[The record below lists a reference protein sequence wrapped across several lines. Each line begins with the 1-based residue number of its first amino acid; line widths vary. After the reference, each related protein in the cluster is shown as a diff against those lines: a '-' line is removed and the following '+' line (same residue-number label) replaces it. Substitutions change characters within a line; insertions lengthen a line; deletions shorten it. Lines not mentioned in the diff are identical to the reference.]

1 MGLLKDRAETL
12 NQLADGAMLFCAP
25 YTAASPE
32 LQAEHIDDAA
42 RSLLA
47 DFAQKAQALPDWTTE
62 ALDALIKAILAE
74 HGLKMPKL
82 AIPLRLVVTGQKQ
95 TPAIGAEIE
104 RAHVRHPVTHANH
117 VS

>member
-1 MGLLKDRAETL
+1 
-12 NQLADGAMLFCAP
+12 MLFCAP
-25 YTAASPE
+25 DTAASPE
-32 LQAEHIDDAA
+32 RQAEHIDDAA

-95 TPAIGAEIE
+95 TTAIGAVLAILGRE
-104 RAHVRHPVTHANH
+104 RVLGRLSAQ
-117 VS
+117 